1 MMAQRMLADCD
12 KMNILSINV
21 ILISEHAKFYVKNSV
36 ILFGKNSY
44 RIYLVILND
53 YVQLKLGKE
62 LEILL
67 RYCGCS

>member
-1 MMAQRMLADCD
+1 MQKLYYF
-12 KMNILSINV
+12 
-21 ILISEHAKFYVKNSV
+21 FYVKNSV
-36 ILFGKNSY
+36 ILLGKNNF

-67 RYCGCS
+67 R